1 MQVDAGAVAPKPRTR
16 TTHTP
21 DGKYQ
26 FALSED
32 GLLGTGSHGVVR
44 SARHTTTGE
53 WVAVKLMPASI
64 LSSVAKELIAQSTMV
79 HPNIVRLYG
88 TQVDLDK
95 RRVYMVM
102 ELATGGELFDRIAE
116 CGGLV
121 EEEARRYFVQIL
133 LALRHCHRNRVFHRD
148 LKPENILLDTEDNAK
163 LADFGL
169 AAVYKHVVDDA
180 SFLQHTKVRAG
191 RRGGAAGA
199 ALGGATAR
207 RPRTER
213 DATRY
218 GLPPAPRPGTA
229 PGGVHHVR
237 RP

>member
-1 MQVDAGAVAPKPRTR
+1 M
-16 TTHTP
+16 
-21 DGKYQ
+21 
-26 FALSED
+26 F
-32 GLLGTGSHGVVR
+32 
-44 SARHTTTGE
+44 
-53 WVAVKLMPASI
+53 I
-64 LSSVAKELIAQSTMV
+64 
-79 HPNIVRLYG
+79 
-88 TQVDLDK
+88 
-95 RRVYMVM
+95 VM
-102 ELATGGELFDRIAE
+102 ELCQARSPPLPLLFRLRTPRPPPPAPLGLSAPPPPPPPGPRRLPPPAPLPPPPHRAHPPQGGELFDRIAE

-199 ALGGATAR
+199 ALGGATTR
-207 RPRTER
+207 RPRTGR
-213 DATRY
+213 DATR
-218 GLPPAPRPGTA
+218 
-229 PGGVHHVR
+229 H
-237 RP
+237 

>member
-1 MQVDAGAVAPKPRTR
+1 MRSLSCLIADVAVKI
-16 TTHTP
+16 TP
-21 DGKYQ
+21 T
-26 FALSED
+26 S
-32 GLLGTGSHGVVR
+32 VVR
-44 SARHTTTGE
+44 SAC
-53 WVAVKLMPASI
+53 
-64 LSSVAKELIAQSTMV
+64 KEVTALTRLNHA
-79 HPNIVRLYG
+79 HIVQLLG
-88 TQVDLDK
+88 VQVDMAEEK
-95 RRVYMVM
+95 VYMVM
-102 ELATGGELFDRIAE
+102 ELCHGGELFDRIAE

-199 ALGGATAR
+199 ALGGATTR
-207 RPRTER
+207 RPRTGR
-213 DATRY
+213 DATR
-218 GLPPAPRPGTA
+218 
-229 PGGVHHVR
+229 H
-237 RP
+237 

>member
-1 MQVDAGAVAPKPRTR
+1 MHVAAPATASSSEPEA
-16 TTHTP
+16 TP
-21 DGKYQ
+21 DGQ
-26 FALSED
+26 WRFEVGPSAI
-32 GLLGTGSHGVVR
+32 LGSGAHGTVR
-44 SARHTTTGE
+44 VARHVSTGE
-53 WVAVKLMPASI
+53 YVAVKVMPSAGITS
-64 LSSVAKELIAQSTMV
+64 LVKELTAYSRLN
-79 HPNIVRLYG
+79 HPNICKLKG
-88 TQVDLDK
+88 TQVDTERQL
-95 RRVYMVM
+95 VYMVM
-102 ELATGGELFDRIAE
+102 ELCSGGELFDRIAE

-199 ALGGATAR
+199 ALGGATTR